1 MQSRSYNRN
10 SMADVKLFFFLSSL
24 FLFIFFILHCRFVY
38 NTPPWAQREREK
50 RVAAKEMIMAG
61 QPVQVRA
68 HFWH

>member
-10 SMADVKLFFFLSSL
+10 SMADVKLFFSL
-24 FLFIFFILHCRFVY
+24 FYLSFQFLILHCRFVY
-38 NTPPWAQREREK
+38 NTPPWTRREREK